1 MDSVTVSTNDVDR
14 ARVEVGRIFCP
25 HRLTPQA
32 DRQAERS
39 VRLRLAARKLGG
51 LGVVDLD
58 YGSPVRVQPEPLT
71 SFYLVQMLY
80 RGNGVV
86 RHAGRSVIAT
96 ADTAAVISPQEPFD
110 KEWAAGTPHRIFYVQ
125 RGTIEHE
132 LRRLL
137 GHPAEEPVRFEIGAP
152 TTTPQARAWRRGVDF
167 LAEELTGVGGSSF
180 VDHPAIARRF
190 EEALVGQLLLTHRH
204 NYSDELSAPV
214 ACHHPSRLL
223 RRACTL
229 IQDHHS
235 EPLTVGDIAEAL
247 GVGVRTLQN
256 CFRRELDSTP
266 TAYLRACRLDTVHHA
281 LRAAETKTSVT
292 AIALQHGF
300 VHMGRFASEYRAR
313 FGESPSTT
321 LRR

>member
-1 MDSVTVSTNDVDR
+1 MDSVTISTSDVER

-25 HRLTPQA
+25 HRLTPRDA
-32 DRQAERS
+32 RS
-39 VRLRLAARKLGG
+39 VKLRLAARRLGE

-71 SFYLVQMLY
+71 SFYLVQMPR

-96 ADTAAVISPQEPFD
+96 AETAAVISPQEPCD
-110 KEWAAGTPHRIFYVQ
+110 KEWSAGTPHRIFYVQ
-125 RGTIEHE
+125 RSSVERE

-137 GHPAEEPVRFEIGAP
+137 GRPAGEPVRFEVAAP

-167 LAEELTGVGGSSF
+167 LAEELAGVGDSSF

-190 EEALVGQLLLTHRH
+190 EEALVGQLLVTHRH
-204 NYSDELSAPV
+204 NHSDELTAPV
-214 ACHHPSRLL
+214 SPHHPSRLV

-229 IQDHHS
+229 IQHHHS

-247 GVGVRTLQN
+247 GVGVRTLQE

-266 TAYLRACRLDTVHHA
+266 TAYLRACRLDTVHRA
-281 LRAAETKTSVT
+281 LLAAEPRASVT
-292 AIALQHGF
+292 AVALQHGF